1 MIRGSGWGW
10 GMADCCDRPSRRWKH
25 ALWILLLVLGAM
37 LASRSLHGQ
46 DLQPY
51 VETGIGRRQ
60 GDFGTPVQS
69 TLWLGYATIGSSA
82 ARWDANLS
90 VPFLRLAREG
100 GGTSTQ
106 DQGLGDIVAR
116 GMYRFLPETEDG
128 WSLDGVGAL
137 KLPTANDTK
146 GLGTGRSDAGIFLAL
161 NQQLGLFRWTVQ
173 GGRILGASGDPT
185 GTTEQLTSGATVLGI
200 SGSWYFEGTR
210 WGLSFEARGP
220 AYQGLPGARELTVD
234 VFQSLSPKWGIKAL
248 VTAGLSDG
256 GPRQSFGVALVRVFP

>member
-1 MIRGSGWGW
+1 
-10 GMADCCDRPSRRWKH
+10 MAECCERLSRQWKH

-69 TLWLGYATIGSSA
+69 TLWLGYATVGTSA
-82 ARWDANLS
+82 ARWDANLT

-100 GGTSTQ
+100 GGVSTQ

-116 GMYRFLPETEDG
+116 GSYRFLRETEDG
-128 WSLDGVGAL
+128 WSLDGLGAL
-137 KLPTANDTK
+137 KLPTASETK
-146 GLGTGRSDAGIFLAL
+146 GLGTRRADFGAFLAL
-161 NQQLGLFRWTVQ
+161 NQQLGLLRWTIL
-173 GGRILGASGDPT
+173 GGRIQGDSSKVPGSAEVPT
-185 GTTEQLTSGATVLGI
+185 AGATVLGLG
-200 SGSWYFEGTR
+200 GSLYLEGTR
-210 WGLSFEARGP
+210 WGLFFEARGP
-220 AYQGLPGARELTVD
+220 AYQGQPGARELTVD
-234 VFQSLSPKWGIKAL
+234 VFHALSTKWGIKAL

-256 GPRQSFGVALVRVFP
+256 GPRQSFGLGVIRVFP